1 MIDSFLEW
9 LQSTAPAVAIA
20 ESSWLFPTIETVHVL
35 ALTTVVGSIAM
46 VDLRLIGA
54 AQRHRS
60 VIELT
65 EEVLPWTWIG
75 FTIAVATGSLMF
87 ASNAVKYFANGPFR
101 IKMIL
106 LLSAGINMLIFH
118 LVTFR
123 SATAWHRDAA
133 IPPAGR
139 IAGGVSLVIWISVV
153 GFGRWI
159 GFV

>member
-1 MIDSFLEW
+1 MIDSV
-9 LQSTAPAVAIA
+9 LQWMQGTAPAVAIA
-20 ESSWLFPTIETVHVL
+20 ESTWLFPTIETVHVL

-46 VDLRLIGA
+46 IDLRLIGA

-65 EEVLPWTWIG
+65 REVLPWTWIA
-75 FTIAVATGSLMF
+75 FVIAVCSGSLMF
-87 ASNAVKYFANGPFR
+87 ASNAVKYFANLPIR

-106 LLSAGINMLIFH
+106 LVSAGINMLYFH
-118 LVTFR
+118 LVTYR
-123 SATAWHRDAA
+123 SAHTWHMDAK
-133 IPPAGR
+133 IPRSGR
-139 IAGGVSLVIWISVV
+139 ISGAVSLALWISIV

>member
-1 MIDSFLEW
+1 MIDSV
-9 LQSTAPAVAIA
+9 LQWVQDTAPAIAIA

-46 VDLRLIGA
+46 IDLRLIGA

-65 EEVLPWTWIG
+65 QEVLPWTWIA
-75 FTIAVATGSLMF
+75 FAIAVCSGSLMF
-87 ASNAVKYFANGPFR
+87 ASNAVKYFTNVPIR

-106 LLSAGINMLIFH
+106 LVSAGINMLYFH
-118 LVTFR
+118 LVTYR
-123 SATAWHRDAA
+123 SAHAWHMDAK
-133 IPPAGR
+133 IPRSGR
-139 IAGGVSLVIWISVV
+139 IAGGVSLALWISIV